1 MLNKDFT
8 SVTKAVGERQIRV
21 IVSTGDV
28 DRAGDIVDPNGIDFT
43 AYRKNPVVL
52 YQHDHD
58 EPIARCAEIG
68 VVNGRVEALFQFPD
82 PGASETSDEVY
93 NLIKAGVLNAVS
105 IGFIPLES
113 ISLDPKDSWGPKRY
127 TKCEMLEVSV
137 VSVPANSNALI
148 IERKLPLGS
157 DEPTV
162 ERTVSSVNSEVK
174 DNGDPCIDIVEKPDT
189 CPTCGQP
196 MPIAISTDGCAPK
209 PKSINRNQLA
219 LLKLKLSP

>member
-1 MLNKDFT
+1 MADSVIKDFT
-8 SVTKAVGERQIRV
+8 TVTKAVGDRQIRV

-58 EPIARCAEIG
+58 EPIARCVEIG
-68 VVNGRVEALFQFPD
+68 VVNGQVEAMVQFPD
-82 PGASETSDEVY
+82 EGAAEDSDKVY

-113 ISLDPKDSWGPKRY
+113 VSLDPKDSWGPKRY
-127 TKCEMLEVSV
+127 TKCEIIEFSV
-137 VSVPANSNALI
+137 VSVPANANALI
-148 IERKLPLGS
+148 IERTIDTCQQEK
-157 DEPTV
+157 
-162 ERTVSSVNSEVK
+162 
-174 DNGDPCIDIVEKPDT
+174 NGDPEPIPDAVEK

-196 MPIAISTDGCAPK
+196 MPVTPVEDGCGPDHK
-209 PKSINRNQLA
+209 PKGFSVRRAQIE
-219 LLKLKLSP
+219 LLRLKSSP

>member
-68 VVNGRVEALFQFPD
+68 VVNGRVEALVQFPD
-82 PGASETSDEVY
+82 EGKAEKSDEVY

-113 ISLDPKDSWGPKRY
+113 VSLDPKDSWGPKRY
-127 TKCEMLEVSV
+127 TKCEIIEFSV
-137 VSVPANSNALI
+137 VSVPCNSNALI
-148 IERKLPLGS
+148 
-157 DEPTV
+157 V

-174 DNGDPCIDIVEKPDT
+174 DDGEPCVDIVEKPDM

-196 MPIAISTDGCAPK
+196 IPVEVEDGCGPKK

>member
-28 DRAGDIVDPNGIDFT
+28 DRAGDIIDPNGIDFT

-113 ISLDPKDSWGPKRY
+113 ISLDPKDAWGPKRY

-157 DEPTV
+157 DEPIV

-174 DNGDPCIDIVEKPDT
+174 DGDENPIPDAVEKPDM
-189 CPTCGQP
+189 CPICGQP
-196 MPIAISTDGCAPK
+196 MPAEVEDGCK
-209 PKSINRNQLA
+209 PRKSINRNQLA

>member
-28 DRAGDIVDPNGIDFT
+28 DRAGDIIDPNGIDFT

-58 EPIARCAEIG
+58 EPIARCTDIG
-68 VVNGRVEALFQFPD
+68 VVDGRVEALVQFPD
-82 PGASETSDEVY
+82 QGAAEKSDEVY
-93 NLIKAGVLNAVS
+93 NLIKAGVLNAIS

-127 TKCEMLEVSV
+127 TKCECIEFSV
-137 VSVPANSNALI
+137 VSVPCNSNALI
-148 IERKLPLGS
+148 
-157 DEPTV
+157 V

-174 DNGDPCIDIVEKPDT
+174 DDGEPCVGPDT
-189 CPTCGQP
+189 CPTCGQS
-196 MPIAISTDGCAPK
+196 MPVEDGCNPR
-209 PKSINRNQLA
+209 KSVNHNQLV
-219 LLKLKLSP
+219 LLKLKSSP